1 MFRIAL
7 RYLLLTV
14 FVSGV
19 VALIWWGH
27 ASDHIKHVDYVPPPI
42 TAPGALNTSRTP
54 RVSGLLNRP
63 TSMLLCWIC
72 GIRHIEISHTCAA
85 LFRAPNAVG

>member
-1 MFRIAL
+1 MFRIAF
-7 RYLLLTV
+7 RYLLVTV

-19 VALIWWGH
+19 VAPIWWGH
-27 ASDHIKHVDYVPPPI
+27 PSDHIKHVDYVPPPI

-63 TSMLLCWIC
+63 TSMLLC
-72 GIRHIEISHTCAA
+72 
-85 LFRAPNAVG
+85 

>member
-63 TSMLLCWIC
+63 TLMLLC
-72 GIRHIEISHTCAA
+72 
-85 LFRAPNAVG
+85 

>member
-7 RYLLLTV
+7 RYLLVMV

-42 TAPGALNTSRTP
+42 TAPGALNPSRTP

-63 TSMLLCWIC
+63 TSMLLSA
-72 GIRHIEISHTCAA
+72 ESVAFAT
-85 LFRAPNAVG
+85 

>member
-1 MFRIAL
+1 MFRTAL
-7 RYLLLTV
+7 RYLLVTV

-63 TSMLLCWIC
+63 TSMLL
-72 GIRHIEISHTCAA
+72 
-85 LFRAPNAVG
+85 RAPFVAFAT

>member
-7 RYLLLTV
+7 RYLLVTV

-27 ASDHIKHVDYVPPPI
+27 ADHIKHVDYVPPPI
-42 TAPGALNTSRTP
+42 TAPGALNPSRTP

-63 TSMLLCWIC
+63 TSMLLSA
-72 GIRHIEISHTCAA
+72 ESEAFAT
-85 LFRAPNAVG
+85 

>member
-7 RYLLLTV
+7 RYLLVTV

-27 ASDHIKHVDYVPPPI
+27 ASYHIKHVDYVPPPI
-42 TAPGALNTSRTP
+42 TAPAR
-54 RVSGLLNRP
+54 
-63 TSMLLCWIC
+63 
-72 GIRHIEISHTCAA
+72 
-85 LFRAPNAVG
+85 

>member
-1 MFRIAL
+1 MFRIAF
-7 RYLLLTV
+7 RYLLVTV

-27 ASDHIKHVDYVPPPI
+27 ASGHIKHVDYVPPPI
-42 TAPGALNTSRTP
+42 TAPGAPNTSRTP

-63 TSMLLCWIC
+63 TSMLLSA
-72 GIRHIEISHTCAA
+72 ESEAFAT
-85 LFRAPNAVG
+85 

>member
-7 RYLLLTV
+7 RYLLVMV

-19 VALIWWGH
+19 LALIWWGH

-42 TAPGALNTSRTP
+42 TAPGALNPSRTP

-63 TSMLLCWIC
+63 TSMLLSA
-72 GIRHIEISHTCAA
+72 ESVAFAT
-85 LFRAPNAVG
+85 

>member
-7 RYLLLTV
+7 RYLLVTV

-42 TAPGALNTSRTP
+42 TAPGALNPNRTP
-54 RVSGLLNRP
+54 RVSGLRP
-63 TSMLLCWIC
+63 TSMLLSA
-72 GIRHIEISHTCAA
+72 EFVAFAT
-85 LFRAPNAVG
+85 

>member
-1 MFRIAL
+1 MFRTAL
-7 RYLLLTV
+7 RYLLVTV

-42 TAPGALNTSRTP
+42 TAPGALNPSRTP

-63 TSMLLCWIC
+63 TSMLLSA
-72 GIRHIEISHTCAA
+72 EFVAFAT
-85 LFRAPNAVG
+85 

>member
-1 MFRIAL
+1 MFRIAF
-7 RYLLLTV
+7 RYLLVTV

-42 TAPGALNTSRTP
+42 TGALDTSRTP
-54 RVSGLLNRP
+54 RVSGLLNPP
-63 TSMLLCWIC
+63 TSMLL
-72 GIRHIEISHTCAA
+72 R
-85 LFRAPNAVG
+85 

>member
-1 MFRIAL
+1 MLRTAL
-7 RYLLLTV
+7 RYLLVTI

-42 TAPGALNTSRTP
+42 TAPGALNPSRTP

-63 TSMLLCWIC
+63 TSMLLSA
-72 GIRHIEISHTCAA
+72 ESVAFAT
-85 LFRAPNAVG
+85 